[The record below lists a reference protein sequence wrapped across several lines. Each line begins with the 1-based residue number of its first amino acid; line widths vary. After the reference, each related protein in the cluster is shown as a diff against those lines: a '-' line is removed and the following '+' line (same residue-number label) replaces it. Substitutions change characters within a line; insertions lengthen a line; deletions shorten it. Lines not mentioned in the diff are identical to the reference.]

1 MVDVDVSLLN
11 YVEVSEVFKKELSSV
26 LKPEFQVLEKGE
38 GRNDGNC
45 LLNVRASEF

>member
-11 YVEVSEVFKKELSSV
+11 YVEVSEVLKKELGSV
-26 LKPEFQVLEKGE
+26 LKPELQVLEKRE
-38 GRNDGNC
+38 GCNDGYC